1 MLNNTLMIILIL
13 VVALGGLIYFV
24 KKTAEDSDDIEEKE
38 LITVE
43 SLMQKVNETFAATIK
58 RSVNDMN
65 LNSEQ
70 YKKKMAN
77 KEELKSSIHKC
88 ADGDSAARAFVK
100 QYTQDVITDE
110 RIGKVSPYNI
120 DTIIPFNDPDKLKPR
135 YKFEILT
142 MLWMEEGERGFSK
155 NFTRFGLDKP
165 KKTRYGD
172 VYDVTKEDITRV
184 YKEYIEERG
193 GIDYAEKI
201 DFLTQLV
208 YEKRFGLG
216 PVDLL
221 HEIEIDE
228 YQGGTSGI
236 PSGRYD
242 ITLHSQSDDD
252 YPEDVSDYEKSLDE
266 PRYSFEAVWIV
277 FHGLNIH
284 LSCTTFE
291 TQKELQRVTRNI
303 YRYNAPTILTQK
315 DPKIIS
321 TMKDGSRVA
330 VMCPDFSDS
339 FAFLCRKF
347 DSTPSIL
354 PEQLLTTRKKEG

>member
-1 MLNNTLMIILIL
+1 MVNNTLMIILIL
-13 VVALGGLIYFV
+13 VMAVGGLIYFV
-24 KKTAEDSDDIEEKE
+24 KKTTEEDTGLDEKE
-38 LITVE
+38 IITVDT
-43 SLMQKVNETFAATIK
+43 LMHKVNETFAASIK
-58 RSVNDMN
+58 RSINDMN

-88 ADGDSAARAFVK
+88 SDGDAAAKHFVK

-110 RIGKVSPYNI
+110 RIGKVSPVNI
-120 DTIIPFNDPDKLKPR
+120 DAIIPFNDPDKLLPR
-135 YKFEILT
+135 YKFELLV
-142 MLWMEEGERGFSK
+142 MLWKNEEERGFSK
-155 NFTRFGLDKP
+155 NFSKYELDKP
-165 KKTRYGD
+165 KETTYGA
-172 VYDVTKEDITRV
+172 VYDVTKEDISRV
-184 YKEYIEERG
+184 YDEYIEERG
-193 GIDYAEKI
+193 GLDYSEKI

-221 HEIEIDE
+221 HEVEIDE

-236 PSGRYD
+236 PAGRYD
-242 ITLHSQSDDD
+242 ITLHEQTDD
-252 YPEDVSDYEKSLDE
+252 YPEYISDYEKSLDE

-277 FHGLNIH
+277 YHGLNIH

-303 YRYNAPTILTQK
+303 YRYNAPTILTEK

-330 VMCPDFSDS
+330 VMCPPFSDS
-339 FAFLCRKF
+339 YAFLCRKF

-354 PEQLLTTRKKEG
+354 PEKLLTERKKEA

>member
-24 KKTAEDSDDIEEKE
+24 KKTTEEGDDLEDREIITIDT
-38 LITVE
+38 LIK
-43 SLMQKVNETFAATIK
+43 KVNETFAATIK

-77 KEELKSSIHKC
+77 KEELKASIRKC
-88 ADGDSAARAFVK
+88 ADGDQAARAFVK
-100 QYTQDVITDE
+100 QYTHDVITDE
-110 RIGKVSPYNI
+110 RIGKVSPKNI
-120 DTIIPFNDPDKLKPR
+120 DSIIPFDNPDKLKPR
-135 YKFEILT
+135 YKLELLT
-142 MLWMEEGERGFSK
+142 MLWMNEGERGFST
-155 NFTRFGLDKP
+155 NFSKYGLDKP
-165 KKTRYGD
+165 KHTRYGD
-172 VYDVTKEDITRV
+172 VYDVTKEDIARV
-184 YKEYIEERG
+184 FDEYIEERG
-193 GIDYAEKI
+193 GIDYEEKI

-216 PVDLL
+216 PVDLF
-221 HEIEIDE
+221 HQTEIDE

-236 PSGRYD
+236 PAGRYD
-242 ITLHSQSDDD
+242 ITLHNQTDD

-277 FHGLNIH
+277 YHGLNIH

-339 FAFLCRKF
+339 FAFICRKF

-354 PEQLLTTRKKEG
+354 PEKLLTSRKKEA